1 MIIHDDGVGGYRPAP
16 WAWEPLKQYKYY
28 VCRLQIFGYKEYKR
42 YIHLDIFNQSTPWS
56 LFMQTLNHGLFIIP
70 AYEPQHTLPPQS
82 PVLAKR
88 SNPMNIWCCISV
100 FAEDARNYWIFD
112 ADAGAGEDARQRCS
126 HVVVLGPVNLGNLC
140 TQYSCYDNEYGYCA
154 RVTDSRVKTRPAAA
168 LLTYR
173 VIHKPGQHSAIYH
186 GNIWN

>member
-1 MIIHDDGVGGYRPAP
+1 MIIHDDGVGGCRPAP

-28 VCRLQIFGYKEYKR
+28 DCRLQIFGYKEYKR
-42 YIHLDIFNQSTPWS
+42 YIHLDIFNQSTQWS

-112 ADAGAGEDARQRCS
+112 ADAGLARMQGSGVHMLLLWDQWTLVTCVPSTRVMIMS
-126 HVVVLGPVNLGNLC
+126 MDIVLGWRTAV
-140 TQYSCYDNEYGYCA
+140 
-154 RVTDSRVKTRPAAA
+154 
-168 LLTYR
+168 
-173 VIHKPGQHSAIYH
+173 
-186 GNIWN
+186 